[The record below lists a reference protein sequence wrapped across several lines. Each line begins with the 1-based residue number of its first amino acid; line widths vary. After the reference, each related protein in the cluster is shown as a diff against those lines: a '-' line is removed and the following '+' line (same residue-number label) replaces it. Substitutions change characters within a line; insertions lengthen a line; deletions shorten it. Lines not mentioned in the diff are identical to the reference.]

1 MKSKFLCEC
10 IHQLV
15 KISMVQDQ
23 VPFLN
28 LVFLYPD
35 HTLWCHWGY
44 QIAMQFPNTHC
55 IFSAYLS
62 KNSWR
67 LQTNT
72 KTQTTVGIPPAC
84 MMIKPCFLV
93 ISEWMGK
100 ESINKLQEAFLT
112 GPIQASILSGRSTW
126 KTLLKTRADVVSFHW
141 RDRCGAGHN
150 TTDSIALVLS
160 ALGLTAYIARSHVV
174 MLWTRMKGKGVIVA
188 RKCRGFGS

>member
-1 MKSKFLCEC
+1 MKSKFLGEC

-15 KISMVQDQ
+15 KISMVKDQ

-28 LVFLYPD
+28 LVFLYKD
-35 HTLWCHWGY
+35 HTCWCHWGY
-44 QIAMQFPNTHC
+44 QIAMQFPYTHC
-55 IFSAYLS
+55 IFSADLS

-100 ESINKLQEAFLT
+100 QSINKLQEAFLT
-112 GPIQASILSGRSTW
+112 GPIQASILSVLSTW
-126 KTLLKTRADVVSFHW
+126 KTLLKMRATVVSFHW
-141 RDRCGAGHN
+141 RDGCDAEHS
-150 TTDSIALVLS
+150 TTDSMSLVLS
-160 ALGLTAYIARSHVV
+160 TLGLTAYIERSHVV
-174 MLWTRMKGKGVIVA
+174 TLWTRMKGKGVIVA
-188 RKCRGFGS
+188 RKCRGSGS